1 MIAIV
6 LTMLVVLVLSALV
19 VLYVAFPHRREQL
32 PAAPWLGR
40 AMRRGADSLPTVGD
54 SQDA

>member
-1 MIAIV
+1 MLAI
-6 LTMLVVLVLSALV
+6 LLAMLVVVAMSALV

-40 AMRRGADSLPTVGD
+40 VMRRGADSLPTVGD
-54 SQDA
+54 RQEA